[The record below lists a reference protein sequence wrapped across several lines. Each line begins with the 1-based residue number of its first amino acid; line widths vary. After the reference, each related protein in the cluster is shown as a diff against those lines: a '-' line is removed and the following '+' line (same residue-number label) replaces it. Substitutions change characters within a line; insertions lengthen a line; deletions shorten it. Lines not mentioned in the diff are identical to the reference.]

1 MNPSYRILRKS
12 ALQWAVRRRP
22 SRRGRANYSAGMAR
36 SSLLPLPDYQRV
48 YQVIYSVLQA
58 SGIATTSRA
67 CVLFASAGATLLR
80 EHYGLPA
87 TISAGCMALMV
98 EEAGAQVV
106 VYGRKTDNGFVADI
120 EAFHAWVEC
129 DGWLIDFMAPIMG
142 IALRAD
148 GHDWQIPRRM
158 LQRRLADRLPSP
170 GDIQHQGE
178 FSASHDAALAEVLLD
193 RQSVQFEDLLN
204 VCQTWFRRPPK
215 PLKPLAMADSHGP
228 TKKLV
233 LQAPSIDGV
242 W

>member
-12 ALQWAVRRRP
+12 ALQWAFRRRP

-67 CVLFASAGATLLR
+67 CVFFASAGATLLR

-98 EEAGAQVV
+98 EEACAQVV

-158 LQRRLADRLPSP
+158 LQRRLAHRLPSP

-178 FSASHDAALAEVLLD
+178 FSASHDPALAEVLLD